1 MSDGTLVLVV
11 TTAPSVEVAE
21 RLVEGLVEARLVA
34 CGNLLSGVTSL
45 YRWEGRVARESE
57 VLVVLKTVRSRVD
70 DVFRRLAETHP
81 YEVPELVA
89 VTGEEASHAY
99 RQWVRRET
107 IEVSA

>member
-1 MSDGTLVLVV
+1 MSSVQIGPLTIGGGAPLLVIAGPCVIESEAHALD
-11 TTAPSVEVAE
+11 TA
-21 RLVEGLVEARLVA
+21 
-34 CGNLLSGVTSL
+34 
-45 YRWEGRVARESE
+45 RVARESE

-89 VTGEEASHAY
+89 VTVEEASQAY